1 MKLSH
6 RLMILVFTSIVG
18 LATTGVLALNT
29 LHSTMQEDKRN
40 EIHTVLGLASKQVAY
55 FQGLE
60 KSGKLSR
67 ADAQARAVE
76 ALSNMRNGAQTY
88 IWARGIDGMGLVHA
102 IPDKVGKI
110 DLGKAANGK
119 TSIQNYIDNLATAQ
133 FFYYD
138 DITTNPETKA
148 VVPKINGVTRID
160 DWNWFVGFGIFV
172 ADIETAYWK
181 LAYNFIVIGIILI
194 LLVVLVAWRIS
205 KSIYSSLG
213 GEPAYAASAVGAI
226 TNGDLSQ
233 TIAFTPGKLSLLYSV
248 AQMQKNLREMI
259 NSIQHN
265 AQQLGQAA
273 NGLSGQMNQLDSA
286 SQQTSDA
293 TTATAAAIEEMSVT
307 IEHISYSAGE
317 TEKNSANSTQLAAQG
332 EKLVNDAA
340 DAIQR
345 VSVQIEDASLLIS
358 GLVTRT
364 HEIDG
369 IASVIKNIASQT
381 NLLALNAAIEAAR
394 AGEQG
399 RGFAVVADEVRN
411 LAQRTSLATE
421 EITTMITSIQTDTG
435 SVVAGMNAVTPQVV
449 LGVELAEKAAN
460 ALRHINQEA
469 SATLVQVREVAAS
482 TGEQSQASASVAQN
496 IERIANMVE
505 ATADSVGH
513 ANNNVQQLEI
523 LAQELRTSVARFV
536 L

>member
-1 MKLSH
+1 
-6 RLMILVFTSIVG
+6 
-18 LATTGVLALNT
+18 
-29 LHSTMQEDKRN
+29 
-40 EIHTVLGLASKQVAY
+40 
-55 FQGLE
+55 
-60 KSGKLSR
+60 
-67 ADAQARAVE
+67 
-76 ALSNMRNGAQTY
+76 
-88 IWARGIDGMGLVHA
+88 
-102 IPDKVGKI
+102 
-110 DLGKAANGK
+110 
-119 TSIQNYIDNLATAQ
+119 
-133 FFYYD
+133 
-138 DITTNPETKA
+138 
-148 VVPKINGVTRID
+148 
-160 DWNWFVGFGIFV
+160 
-172 ADIETAYWK
+172 
-181 LAYNFIVIGIILI
+181 
-194 LLVVLVAWRIS
+194 
-205 KSIYSSLG
+205 
-213 GEPAYAASAVGAI
+213 
-226 TNGDLSQ
+226 
-233 TIAFTPGKLSLLYSV
+233 
-248 AQMQKNLREMI
+248 MQKNLREMI

-332 EKLVNDAA
+332 ERLVNDAA
-340 DAIQR
+340 QAIQQ
-345 VSVQIEDASLLIS
+345 VSVQIEDASQLIA

-421 EITTMITSIQTDTG
+421 EITAMITSIQTDTG
-435 SVVAGMNAVTPQVV
+435 SVVAGMGAVTPQVV

-513 ANNNVQQLEI
+513 ANNNVQQLEV
-523 LAQELRTSVARFV
+523 LAQELRTSVSRFV

>member
-1 MKLSH
+1 M
-6 RLMILVFTSIVG
+6 VFTSIVG
-18 LATTGVLALNT
+18 LATIGILALNT

-40 EIHTVLGLASKQVAY
+40 EIHTVLSLATQQVAY

-60 KSGKLSR
+60 KSGKLTR
-67 ADAQARAVE
+67 AEAQAKAVE
-76 ALSNMRNGAQTY
+76 ALTNMRNGTQRY
-88 IWARGIDGMGLVHA
+88 IWARSIDGLGLVHA
-102 IPDKVGKI
+102 IADKVGKI

-119 TSIQNYIDNLATAQ
+119 TSIQNYVDNLATTQ
-133 FFYYD
+133 FYYYD
-138 DITTNPETKA
+138 DITTHPETKA
-148 VVPKINGVTRID
+148 VVPKINGVTRIS
-160 DWNWFVGFGIFV
+160 DWNWFIGFGIFV

-181 LAYNFIVIGIILI
+181 LAYDFIVVGIVLILI
-194 LLVVLVAWRIS
+194 VVVVAWRIS

-233 TIAFTPGKLSLLYSV
+233 TIAYSPGKLSLLYSV

-332 EKLVNDAA
+332 ETLVNDAA
-340 DAIQR
+340 QAIQQ
-345 VSVQIEDASLLIS
+345 VSVQIEDASQLIA

-421 EITTMITSIQTDTG
+421 EITAMITSIQTDTG
-435 SVVAGMNAVTPQVV
+435 SVVAGMGAVTPQVV

-513 ANNNVQQLEI
+513 ANNNVQQLEV
-523 LAQELRTSVARFV
+523 LAQELRTSVSRFV

>member
-18 LATTGVLALNT
+18 LATIGILALNT

-40 EIHTVLGLASKQVAY
+40 EIHTVLSLATQQVAY

-60 KSGKLSR
+60 KSGKLTR
-67 ADAQARAVE
+67 AEAQAKAVE
-76 ALSNMRNGAQTY
+76 ALTNMRNGTQTY
-88 IWARGIDGMGLVHA
+88 IWARSIDGLGLVHA
-102 IPDKVGKI
+102 IADKVGKI

-119 TSIQNYIDNLATAQ
+119 TSIQNYIDNLATTQ
-133 FFYYD
+133 FYYYD
-138 DITTNPETKA
+138 DITTHPETKA
-148 VVPKINGVTRID
+148 VVPKINGVTRIS
-160 DWNWFVGFGIFV
+160 DWNWFIGFGIFV

-181 LAYNFIVIGIILI
+181 LAYDFIVVGIVLILI
-194 LLVVLVAWRIS
+194 VVAVAWRIS

-233 TIAFTPGKLSLLYSV
+233 TITYSPGKLSLLYSV

-332 EKLVNDAA
+332 ERLVNDAA
-340 DAIQR
+340 QAIQQ
-345 VSVQIEDASLLIS
+345 VSVQIEDASQLIA

-421 EITTMITSIQTDTG
+421 EITAMITSIQTDTG
-435 SVVAGMNAVTPQVV
+435 SVVAGMGAVTPQVV

-513 ANNNVQQLEI
+513 ANNNVQQLEV
-523 LAQELRTSVARFV
+523 LAQELRTSVSRFV